1 MQQTEKIYIRSRYKI
16 EKVLNQGG
24 FGITYLA
31 EDTELCQ
38 KVVLKK
44 YCPIEDIYG
53 NDKTTAEN
61 HINSNISVRKMNHRA
76 EKKSSYEKGKKNFL
90 KEARIM
96 SSLIGLKE
104 VVKVLDYFEENEDAY
119 IVMEYVSGITLREY
133 IENRMEL
140 MNFDEAWTFL
150 LPIINALQKV
160 HEKGVVHRDI
170 NPDNIIVREDGTLK
184 LIDFGSAREYA
195 GDKTTM
201 TAIVKRGYAPLEQY
215 MIKGKQGPWTD
226 IYSICA
232 TIYEMITGVI
242 PLSSMQRQEKDNL
255 YHPSSYGSKL
265 TLQQEETLMK
275 GLSLDYKKRYQNILQ
290 LKESLLLNSEK
301 ESAHRQK
308 VQQNKRN
315 IIKGIAAACLI
326 SGILIIGLSAVRYQ
340 RNLKRAK
347 LEQKQEQSIN
357 QYPRD
362 SKERVLLLKY
372 LAHYG
377 KYRGVFNGRRVYEL
391 PEWTVRKV
399 NVRWDEDLF
408 PQNKEEYVSYLRRKN
423 IPLKLKDKTYRGV
436 IHMGAIAGTIET
448 EFMYTETYD
457 IGQNCGMKLIYDIA
471 THEVTRAI
479 FYRKNPKQKMDYL
492 IKVASLSI
500 LFFAKD
506 WELPPKKTPERIKE
520 LVDDYEKEER
530 NEGYYSWINVADGC
544 VGCRTQKWC
553 GTALQ
558 VFRYIEY

>member
-1 MQQTEKIYIRSRYKI
+1 MQQTEKIYIRNRYKI
-16 EKVLNQGG
+16 EKVLNRGG

-44 YCPIEDIYG
+44 YCPIEDVYG
-53 NDKTTAEN
+53 NDRTTTEN
-61 HINSNISVRKMNHRA
+61 HINSNISVRKTNHRTG
-76 EKKSSYEKGKKNFL
+76 EKLSYEKGKQDFL

-96 SSLIGLKE
+96 SSLFEVKE

-119 IVMEYVSGITLREY
+119 IVMEYVNGITLREH
-133 IENRMEL
+133 IENRNDL
-140 MNFDEAWTFL
+140 MNFDEAWAFL
-150 LPIINALQKV
+150 LPVINALQKV
-160 HEKGVVHRDI
+160 HEKQLVHRDI

-184 LIDFGSAREYA
+184 LIDFGSAREYV
-195 GDKTTM
+195 GDKITM

-215 MIKGKQGPWTD
+215 MTKGKQGPWTD

-242 PLSSMQRQEKDNL
+242 LESSMQRMEKDNL
-255 YHPSSYGSKL
+255 YPPSSYGNKM

-275 GLSLDYKKRYQNILQ
+275 GLSLDYKKRFQSISQ

-301 ESAHRQK
+301 EEAHRQK

-315 IIKGIAAACLI
+315 IIKRIAITCIIGGILI
-326 SGILIIGLSAVRYQ
+326 SGLSIGRYQ
-340 RNLKRAK
+340 KDLKRAK
-347 LEQKQEQSIN
+347 SEQKKEQSVN

-362 SKERVLLLKY
+362 SKERLLLLRY
-372 LAHYG
+372 LVQYG
-377 KYRGVFNGRRVYEL
+377 KYRGVFNGQRVYEL

-399 NVRWDEDLF
+399 NVRCDEDLF
-408 PQNKEEYVSYLRRKN
+408 PQNKGEYISYLRRKN
-423 IPLKLKDKTYRGV
+423 IPLKLKDKAYRGV
-436 IHMGAIAGTIET
+436 IYMGAIAGSIQT

-471 THEVTRAI
+471 THEVTRAV

-530 NEGYYSWINVADGC
+530 NEGYYSWIDIADGC

-558 VFRYIEY
+558 VFR